1 MPGSKKPAAASYL
14 LLGPEEGEKSAF
26 IDDLKKQIAAED
38 PACETSTFY
47 PYETEISSVVGMMR
61 NGSLFASKKLVIL
74 RNAELIKRDDAA
86 LLGDYLKSP
95 GKDVTLVLVSSGME
109 KDIAKAISSAVPK
122 ERRKM
127 FWELFENQKRSW
139 LASYFARQQMEV
151 TPEAT
156 ELILELVENN
166 TREMKSACDQLAL
179 FFGPGSCISV
189 DEVDTF
195 IFHSKEENV
204 FTLFGKIGQHD
215 FSGAVESLRKL
226 LLSGEGNPIQL
237 YAGLLWQFKRLLS
250 LSSWT
255 DVQYSPEEAC
265 NRVGIRGKRNQ
276 GNFIEANRNF
286 TTAELKRIV
295 VLIARFDALVRETRT
310 DMHGL
315 LMELFLYYVIIK
327 KGEMPEPFYS
337 TGTARRTRSA

>member
-1 MPGSKKPAAASYL
+1 MPGSKKPSAAHL
-14 LLGPEEGEKSAF
+14 LLGPEEGEKNNF
-26 IDDLKKQIAAED
+26 IDDLKKRIAAED
-38 PACETSTFY
+38 PAYETSTFY
-47 PYETEISSVVGMMR
+47 PYETEISNIVGMMR
-61 NGSLFASKKLVIL
+61 NGSLFASRKLVIL
-74 RNAELIKRDDAA
+74 RNVELIKRDDAA
-86 LLGDYLKSP
+86 LLGDYLKKP
-95 GKDVTLVLVSSGME
+95 GTDVTLVLVSSGME

-122 ERRKM
+122 EFRKM

-139 LASYFARQQMEV
+139 LSTYFTRQQMEV
-151 TPEAT
+151 VPEAM

-166 TREMKSACDQLAL
+166 TRDMKTACDQLAL
-179 FFGPGSCISV
+179 FFGPGSCITV
-189 DEVDTF
+189 EEVDTF

-204 FTLFGKIGQHD
+204 FTLFAKIGQHD

-265 NRVGIRGKRNQ
+265 SRAGIRGKRNQ

-286 TTAELKRIV
+286 TTEELKRII

-310 DMHGL
+310 DMHAL
-315 LMELFLYYVIIK
+315 LMELFLYYVIMK
-327 KGEMPEPFYS
+327 KGQMPEPYYS
-337 TGTARRTRSA
+337 IGNGRRTRSA